1 MAEIIKDWKDI
12 LEQEDMNKVH
22 LPGDVEDPWNIRIL
36 LLLEHH
42 INIQLEFPPAR
53 YSRTLECKYIPDLL
67 TLLHAGRKESL
78 QRMELA
84 PPTPLNKAIHSP
96 TTSYMADEHYVLLR
110 TVPNFAHR
118 FSLIFI
124 NTINRD
130 VVDIRWDSP
139 PVHRSNET
147 LLLRV
152 VDIRWNSPP
161 VHRSNET
168 LLLRSSGY
176 TLE

>member
-12 LEQEDMNKVH
+12 LELEDMNKVR
-22 LPGDVEDPWNIRIL
+22 LPGDVEDPWAIRIL

-42 INIQLEFPPAR
+42 INVQLEFPPAR

-96 TTSYMADEHYVLLR
+96 TTSYNMSDEHYVLLR
-110 TVPNFAHR
+110 TAPNFAHR

-124 NTINRD
+124 NTINH
-130 VVDIRWDSP
+130 IESL
-139 PVHRSNET
+139 HFEY
-147 LLLRV
+147 LFF
-152 VDIRWNSPP
+152 
-161 VHRSNET
+161 
-168 LLLRSSGY
+168 
-176 TLE
+176 